1 MIERIP
7 IKKNPK
13 LFDKVIAEVQ
23 QRLAEDLPWLT
34 HSFGKAERLVKV
46 MPNGKK
52 YFTPNLY
59 IGRNEYELIA
69 PDSNLGNYSFFVID
83 EPQNIEYARGTNNKV
98 TTPFSI
104 IFWLDMRTI
113 EDEDE
118 RNTEAVKQDIL
129 QALSKR
135 MFLQTGS
142 ITINRVYEKA
152 ENVFQGFTLDEIDN
166 QFLMHPYAGFRFYG
180 EMQTEDECIEL

>member
-7 IKKNPK
+7 LKQNPK
-13 LFDKVIAEVQ
+13 LFDIVIQELQ
-23 QRLAEDLPWLT
+23 QRFADELPWLT

-52 YFTPNLY
+52 YFTPNIY
-59 IGRNEYELIA
+59 IGNNEYELIA
-69 PDSNLGNYSFFVID
+69 PDSNFGNYSFFVLD
-83 EPQNIEYARGTNNKV
+83 EPQNIEYTRGTNSKV
-98 TTPFSI
+98 TAPFSV
-104 IFWLDMRTI
+104 IFWVNMRTI
-113 EDEDE
+113 EDADE
-118 RNTEAVKQDIL
+118 RNTESVKQDIL
-129 QALSKR
+129 QVLTKR
-135 MFLQTGS
+135 SFLRNGS